1 MVYYQRFKLYWVYW
15 VGKRGSLFEAPNR
28 KSFLT
33 NLFSFVTLTGDV
45 EASQE
50 VTAFQFRVSKR
61 GVRYRGMA
69 GVEHLWRDREKLS
82 PKKMQSKSQKEI
94 QTYKRMLNKNVMNPF
109 FAFTIPKKNLN
120 HYSGLKLLVI
130 QDQYRIVL

>member
-1 MVYYQRFKLYWVYW
+1 M
-15 VGKRGSLFEAPNR
+15 GKRGSLFEAPNR

-61 GVRYRGMA
+61 GVRDGGRGGALMKRQRKI
-69 GVEHLWRDREKLS
+69 VT
-82 PKKMQSKSQKEI
+82 KKDAVKKKFKPTKEC
-94 QTYKRMLNKNVMNPF
+94 
-109 FAFTIPKKNLN
+109 
-120 HYSGLKLLVI
+120 
-130 QDQYRIVL
+130 